1 MCPSTDANRGGS
13 EFAADALRNLL
24 AHIDQQNTEGSDTF
38 LVSHAWTDGP
48 VMYLVYEAPP
58 SAITWGLV
66 RDTRES
72 IIDPAPWPSLDVA
85 VRYYYLLDLCESR
98 VSAAFP
104 HPQNDLDIIVWHGDS
119 SPGDDS
125 SERLPQRMADI
136 PDSYRYACPST
147 SARKARP
154 TDASPT
160 IEPRRY
166 ADPSGP
172 LPPGA
177 TDPET

>member
-1 MCPSTDANRGGS
+1 MCPSTEIERTSD
-13 EFAADALRNLL
+13 EFAAQVLRNLL
-24 AHIDQQNTEGSDTF
+24 AHITHQNAEGSDTF

-58 SAITWGLV
+58 STITWGLV

-72 IIDPAPWPSLDVA
+72 IIDPTPWPSLGVA
-85 VRYYYLLDLCESR
+85 VRYYYLLDLCENR

-104 HPQNDLDIIVWHGDS
+104 HPKNDLNLIVWHGDHS
-119 SPGDDS
+119 DGDDS
-125 SERLPQRMADI
+125 SEQLPQRVADI
-136 PDSYRYACPST
+136 PDSYRYEQP
-147 SARKARP
+147 P
-154 TDASPT
+154 TPAQSQGKTHPT

-166 ADPSGP
+166 ADPNAP

-177 TDPET
+177 HNAGP